1 MALRHEMHVLWLTPE
16 CRECRTADQMS
27 GNLTAVKP
35 DHSAAV
41 CAAAVCG
48 HLATDIV
55 RASNIGS
62 MVTVITSSVVTTD
75 HCTDCTQGFDSDKT
89 ICLPH

>member
-1 MALRHEMHVLWLTPE
+1 MADPGVQRVQN
-16 CRECRTADQMS
+16 CRPDVRV
-27 GNLTAVKP
+27 TAVKP

-62 MVTVITSSVVTTD
+62 TVTVITSSVVTPD
-75 HCTDCTQGFDSDKT
+75 HCTDCTQGFDSA
-89 ICLPH
+89 ISE

>member
-1 MALRHEMHVLWLTPE
+1 MADPGVQRVQN
-16 CRECRTADQMS
+16 CRPDVRV
-27 GNLTAVKP
+27 TAVKP
-35 DHSAAV
+35 DHSGQCCSAAV

-62 MVTVITSSVVTTD
+62 TVTVITSSVVTPD

-89 ICLPH
+89 ICLAH